1 MKAVG
6 KHQEAIGDNIKGKKG
21 ISKDGSEKSNGYG
34 DDSVINWEDCAN
46 VQEEIIHDEGGDYYI
61 IKHP

>member
-1 MKAVG
+1 MPVRRILKMKAVG

-46 VQEEIIHDEGGDYYI
+46 V
-61 IKHP
+61 